1 MTANEIKIKSG
12 TSVKDILGK
21 IVRNQ
26 LFIPLVALLLLILFN
41 LVTDPGFFKIALE
54 SNSDGNMVLS
64 GNLITMI
71 DYASELVILAIGMTL
86 VTSASGGQDISVGAT
101 IAIAGSTV
109 LRIVK
114 TQSPDISG
122 AKFAGIIIGSFL
134 LCVLVSAIFGAFNGA
149 LVAFFKIQPMV
160 ATLILFT
167 AGRSIAA
174 WINNNDN
181 ISINDKRFSY
191 FGNFIP
197 GVAVPT
203 PVFITVL
210 CLIVIAIVLKV
221 TNLRL
226 YSQAVGINASSSRL
240 NGINPKV
247 IKLLTFIILGICV
260 AVCGFIKVSRTSS
273 ITYSVIANNIEMDA
287 ILAVAL
293 GGNNLGGG
301 KFNLTASVLGAY
313 VIQFL
318 TTTLYKF
325 KEIDSSSISAYKAVV
340 VIILIIISAPIVRRK
355 IDDMKNRR
363 EAARAEA
370 EALKAEAEA
379 LKAAAAEAESIEAAS
394 AEAGKETI

>member
-1 MTANEIKIKSG
+1 MTESVTNNSKSSAKG
-12 TSVKDILGK
+12 ILLK

-26 LFIPLVALLLLILFN
+26 LFIPLAALLLLVLFN
-41 LVTDPGFFKIALE
+41 LFTDPGFFDIVLKPSSTGSLI
-54 SNSDGNMVLS
+54 LS
-64 GNLITMI
+64 GNLITII
-71 DYASELVILAIGMTL
+71 DNASELVILAIGMTL

-122 AKFAGIIIGSFL
+122 AKFAGIIIVSFL
-134 LCVLVSAIFGAFNGA
+134 LCVVVSALFGAFNGA

-181 ISINDKRFSY
+181 ISINDKRFGY

-197 GVAVPT
+197 GIAVPT
-203 PVFITVL
+203 PVFITVI

-247 IKLLTFIILGICV
+247 IKLLTFIILGVCV

-363 EAARAEA
+363 EAAKAEA

>member
-1 MTANEIKIKSG
+1 MTSTASTDKPKLSAKE
-12 TSVKDILGK
+12 VFGK
-21 IVRNQ
+21 IFRNQ
-26 LFIPLVALLLLILFN
+26 LFIPLAALVLLVVFN
-41 LVTDPGFFKIALE
+41 LATDPGFFKVSLE
-54 SNSDGNMVLS
+54 PNSAGDMVLS

-122 AKFAGIIIGSFL
+122 GQFAGMIIVSFL
-134 LCVLVSAIFGAFNGA
+134 LCVIVSALFGAFNGA

-181 ISINDKRFSY
+181 ISINDKRFGY

-197 GVAVPT
+197 GIAVPT
-203 PVFITVL
+203 PVFITIL
-210 CLIVIAIVLKV
+210 CLIVIALVLKF

-226 YSQAVGINASSSRL
+226 YSQSVGINASSSRL
-240 NGINPKV
+240 NGINPKM
-247 IKLLTFIILGICV
+247 IKLLTFVILGVCV

-301 KFNLTASVLGAY
+301 KFNLTASVIGAY

-340 VIILIIISAPIVRRK
+340 VILLIIISSPFVRK
-355 IDDMKNRR
+355 LFEDLKNKR
-363 EAARAEA
+363 EAAKA
-370 EALKAEAEA
+370 EAL
-379 LKAAAAEAESIEAAS
+379 
-394 AEAGKETI
+394 AGKETN

>member
-1 MTANEIKIKSG
+1 MTSTASTDKPKLSAKE
-12 TSVKDILGK
+12 VFGK
-21 IVRNQ
+21 IFRNQ
-26 LFIPLVALLLLILFN
+26 LFIPLAALVLLVVFN
-41 LVTDPGFFKIALE
+41 LATDPGFFKVSLE
-54 SNSDGNMVLS
+54 PNSAGNMVLS

-122 AKFAGIIIGSFL
+122 GQFAGMIIGSFL
-134 LCVLVSAIFGAFNGA
+134 LCVLVSALFGAFNGA

-181 ISINDKRFSY
+181 ISINDKRFGY

-197 GVAVPT
+197 GIPVPT
-203 PVFITVL
+203 PVFITIL
-210 CLIVIAIVLKV
+210 CLIVIALVLKF

-226 YSQAVGINASSSRL
+226 YSQSVGINASSSRL
-240 NGINPKV
+240 NGINPKM
-247 IKLLTFIILGICV
+247 IKLLTFVILGVCV

-301 KFNLTASVLGAY
+301 KFNLTASVIGAY

-340 VIILIIISAPIVRRK
+340 VILLIIISSPFVRK
-355 IDDMKNRR
+355 LFEDLKNKR
-363 EAARAEA
+363 EAAKA
-370 EALKAEAEA
+370 EAL
-379 LKAAAAEAESIEAAS
+379 
-394 AEAGKETI
+394 AGKETN

>member
-1 MTANEIKIKSG
+1 MTSTVSTDKPKLSAKE
-12 TSVKDILGK
+12 VFGK
-21 IVRNQ
+21 IFHNQ
-26 LFIPLVALLLLILFN
+26 LFIPLVALVLLGVFN
-41 LVTDPGFFKIALE
+41 LATDPGFFKVTLE
-54 SNSDGNMVLS
+54 PNSSGNLVLS

-101 IAIAGSTV
+101 IAIAGSTI

-122 AKFAGIIIGSFL
+122 GQFAGMIIGSFL
-134 LCVLVSAIFGAFNGA
+134 LCVLVSALFGAFNGA

-181 ISINDKRFSY
+181 ISINDKRFGY

-197 GVAVPT
+197 GIPVPT
-203 PVFITVL
+203 PVFITIL
-210 CLIVIAIVLKV
+210 CLIVIALVLKF

-226 YSQAVGINASSSRL
+226 YSQSVGINSSSSRL
-240 NGINPKV
+240 NGINPKM
-247 IKLLTFIILGICV
+247 IKLLTFVILGVCV

-293 GGNNLGGG
+293 GGNSLGGG
-301 KFNLTASVLGAY
+301 KFNLTASVIGAY

-340 VIILIIISAPIVRRK
+340 VILLIIISSPFVRK
-355 IDDMKNRR
+355 LFDDFKNKR
-363 EAARAEA
+363 EAAKA
-370 EALKAEAEA
+370 EAL
-379 LKAAAAEAESIEAAS
+379 
-394 AEAGKETI
+394 AGKENT

>member
-1 MTANEIKIKSG
+1 MTSIEPTIKPVLTIKE
-12 TSVKDILGK
+12 VLIK

-26 LFIPLVALLLLILFN
+26 LFIPLVALLLLVIFN
-41 LVTDPGFFKIALE
+41 LLTDPGFFKIALE
-54 SNSDGNMVLS
+54 PNSDGNLVLS

-114 TQSPDISG
+114 TQSPDIPGS
-122 AKFAGIIIGSFL
+122 KFAGIIIFSFL
-134 LCVLVSAIFGAFNGA
+134 LCVVVSAIFGAFNGA

-181 ISINDKRFSY
+181 ISITDKRFSY

-197 GVAVPT
+197 GIAVPT
-203 PVFITVL
+203 PVFITVI

-226 YSQAVGINASSSRL
+226 YSQAVGINSSSSRL
-240 NGINPKV
+240 NGINPKM
-247 IKLLTFIILGICV
+247 IKLLTFVILGICV

-301 KFNLTASVLGAY
+301 KFNLSASVLGAY

-340 VIILIIISAPIVRRK
+340 VILLIIISSPFVRK
-355 IDDMKNRR
+355 LFEDQKNKR
-363 EAARAEA
+363 EAA
-370 EALKAEAEA
+370 KAEA
-379 LKAAAAEAESIEAAS
+379 LKAAA
-394 AEAGKETI
+394 GKESV

>member
-1 MTANEIKIKSG
+1 MTASAPTVNHKLTAKE
-12 TSVKDILGK
+12 VFFK

-26 LFIPLVALLLLILFN
+26 LFIPLVALLLLVVFN
-41 LVTDPGFFKIALE
+41 LFTDPGFFEIVLKP
-54 SNSDGNMVLS
+54 SNTGNLILS
-64 GNLITMI
+64 GNLITII
-71 DYASELVILAIGMTL
+71 DNASELVILAIGMTL

-101 IAIAGSTV
+101 IAIAGSVV

-114 TQSPDISG
+114 GYSPDIP
-122 AKFAGIIIGSFL
+122 GSQLMMVLCTAFL
-134 LCVLVSAIFGAFNGA
+134 ICVIVSAAFGAFNGA

-181 ISINDKRFSY
+181 ISINDKRFGY

-197 GVAVPT
+197 GIPVPT
-203 PVFITVL
+203 PVFITVI
-210 CLIVIAIVLKV
+210 CLIVIALVLKF

-226 YSQAVGINASSSRL
+226 YSQSVGINASSSRL
-240 NGINPKV
+240 NGINSKM
-247 IKLLTFIILGICV
+247 IKLLTFVILGVCV

-301 KFNLTASVLGAY
+301 KFNLTASVIGAY

-340 VIILIIISAPIVRRK
+340 VILLIIISSPFVRK
-355 IDDMKNRR
+355 FFDDLKNKR
-363 EAARAEA
+363 EAARAEK
-370 EALKAEAEA
+370 L
-379 LKAAAAEAESIEAAS
+379 
-394 AEAGKETI
+394 AGKESV

>member
-122 AKFAGIIIGSFL
+122 AKFAGIIIVSFL
-134 LCVLVSAIFGAFNGA
+134 LCVVVSALFGAFNGA

-181 ISINDKRFSY
+181 ISINDKRFGY

-197 GVAVPT
+197 GIPVPT
-203 PVFITVL
+203 PVFITVI
-210 CLIVIAIVLKV
+210 CLVVIALVLKF

-226 YSQAVGINASSSRL
+226 YSQSVGINASSSRL
-240 NGINPKV
+240 NGINPKM
-247 IKLLTFIILGICV
+247 IKLLTFVILGICV

-301 KFNLTASVLGAY
+301 KFNLSASVLGAY

-340 VIILIIISAPIVRRK
+340 VIILIIISAPIVRK
-355 IDDMKNRR
+355 WFDDMKNKRA
-363 EAARAEA
+363 AARSV
-370 EALKAEAEA
+370 A
-379 LKAAAAEAESIEAAS
+379 LKAAGS
-394 AEAGKETI
+394 EAGKENI

>member
-1 MTANEIKIKSG
+1 MSSNVSTDKPKLSAKE
-12 TSVKDILGK
+12 VFGK
-21 IVRNQ
+21 ILHNQ
-26 LFIPLVALLLLILFN
+26 LFIPLIALLLLVIFN
-41 LVTDPGFFKIALE
+41 LATDPGFFKITLE
-54 SNSDGNMVLS
+54 PNNAGNLVLS

-101 IAIAGSTV
+101 IAIAGSTI

-114 TQSPDISG
+114 TQSPYISAG
-122 AKFAGIIIGSFL
+122 KFAGIIVGSFI
-134 LCVLVSAIFGAFNGA
+134 LCVIVSALFGAFNGA

-181 ISINDKRFSY
+181 ISINDKRFGY

-197 GVAVPT
+197 GIPVPT
-203 PVFITVL
+203 PVFITVI
-210 CLIVIAIVLKV
+210 CLVVIALVLKF

-226 YSQAVGINASSSRL
+226 YSQSVGINASSSRL
-240 NGINPKV
+240 NGINPKM
-247 IKLLTFIILGICV
+247 IKLLTFVILGICV

-273 ITYSVIANNIEMDA
+273 ITYSVIAN
-287 ILAVAL
+287 AVAL

-301 KFNLTASVLGAY
+301 KFNLSASVLGAY

-340 VIILIIISAPIVRRK
+340 VIILIIISAPIVRK
-355 IDDMKNRR
+355 WFDDMKNKRA
-363 EAARAEA
+363 AARSV
-370 EALKAEAEA
+370 A
-379 LKAAAAEAESIEAAS
+379 LKAAGS
-394 AEAGKETI
+394 EAGKENI

>member
-1 MTANEIKIKSG
+1 MTESATNNSKSSAKG
-12 TSVKDILGK
+12 ILLK

-26 LFIPLVALLLLILFN
+26 LFIPLAALLLLVLFN
-41 LVTDPGFFKIALE
+41 LFTDPGFFDIVLKPSSTGSLI
-54 SNSDGNMVLS
+54 LS
-64 GNLITMI
+64 GNLITII
-71 DYASELVILAIGMTL
+71 DNASELVILAIGMTL

-114 TQSPDISG
+114 TQASDIPG
-122 AKFAGIIIGSFL
+122 GKFAGIIIISFL
-134 LCVLVSAIFGAFNGA
+134 LCVVVSAAFGAFNGA

-181 ISINDKRFSY
+181 ISINDKRFGY

-197 GVAVPT
+197 GISVPT
-203 PVFITVL
+203 PVFITVI
-210 CLIVIAIVLKV
+210 CLIVIAVVLKL

-226 YSQAVGINASSSRL
+226 YSQSVGINASSSRL
-240 NGINPKV
+240 NGINPKM
-247 IKLLTFIILGICV
+247 IKLLTFVILGVCV

-301 KFNLTASVLGAY
+301 KFNLTASVIGAY

-340 VIILIIISAPIVRRK
+340 VILLIIISSPYIRK
-355 IDDMKNRR
+355 CFDDLKNKRL
-363 EAARAEA
+363 AA
-370 EALKAEAEA
+370 KAQANV
-379 LKAAAAEAESIEAAS
+379 
-394 AEAGKETI
+394 GKEAN

>member
-1 MTANEIKIKSG
+1 MTSTAKTDNSKLSAKE
-12 TSVKDILGK
+12 VFGK
-21 IVRNQ
+21 IFHNQ
-26 LFIPLVALLLLILFN
+26 LFIPLVALVLLVIFN

-54 SNSDGNMVLS
+54 PNSSGDMVLS

-101 IAIAGSTV
+101 IAIAGSTI

-122 AKFAGIIIGSFL
+122 GQFAVMIIGSFL
-134 LCVLVSAIFGAFNGA
+134 LCVLVSALFGAFNGA

-181 ISINDKRFSY
+181 ISINDKRFGY

-197 GVAVPT
+197 GIPVPT
-203 PVFITVL
+203 PVFITII
-210 CLIVIAIVLKV
+210 CLIVIALVLKF

-226 YSQAVGINASSSRL
+226 YSQSVGINASSSRL
-240 NGINPKV
+240 NGINPKM
-247 IKLLTFIILGICV
+247 IKLLTFVILGICV

-293 GGNNLGGG
+293 GGNSLGGG
-301 KFNLTASVLGAY
+301 KFNLTASVIGAY

-340 VIILIIISAPIVRRK
+340 VILLIIISSPFVRK
-355 IDDMKNRR
+355 LFDDFKNKR
-363 EAARAEA
+363 EAAKA
-370 EALKAEAEA
+370 EAL
-379 LKAAAAEAESIEAAS
+379 
-394 AEAGKETI
+394 AGKENA

>member
-1 MTANEIKIKSG
+1 MTSTASTDKPKLSAKE
-12 TSVKDILGK
+12 VFGK
-21 IVRNQ
+21 IFRNQ
-26 LFIPLVALLLLILFN
+26 LFIPLAALVLLVAFN
-41 LVTDPGFFKIALE
+41 LATDPGFFKVSLE
-54 SNSDGNMVLS
+54 PNSVGNMVLS

-122 AKFAGIIIGSFL
+122 GQFAGMIIGSFL
-134 LCVLVSAIFGAFNGA
+134 LCVLVSALFGAFNGA

-181 ISINDKRFSY
+181 ISINDKRFGY

-197 GVAVPT
+197 GIPVPT
-203 PVFITVL
+203 PVFITIL
-210 CLIVIAIVLKV
+210 CLIVIAIVLKF

-226 YSQAVGINASSSRL
+226 YSQSVGINASSSRL
-240 NGINPKV
+240 NGINPKM
-247 IKLLTFIILGICV
+247 IKLLTFVILGVCV

-301 KFNLTASVLGAY
+301 KFNLTASVIGAY

-340 VIILIIISAPIVRRK
+340 VILLIIISSPFVRK
-355 IDDMKNRR
+355 LFEDLKNKR
-363 EAARAEA
+363 EAAKA
-370 EALKAEAEA
+370 EAL
-379 LKAAAAEAESIEAAS
+379 
-394 AEAGKETI
+394 AGKETN

>member
-1 MTANEIKIKSG
+1 
-12 TSVKDILGK
+12 
-21 IVRNQ
+21 
-26 LFIPLVALLLLILFN
+26 
-41 LVTDPGFFKIALE
+41 
-54 SNSDGNMVLS
+54 
-64 GNLITMI
+64 
-71 DYASELVILAIGMTL
+71 
-86 VTSASGGQDISVGAT
+86 
-101 IAIAGSTV
+101 
-109 LRIVK
+109 
-114 TQSPDISG
+114 
-122 AKFAGIIIGSFL
+122 
-134 LCVLVSAIFGAFNGA
+134 
-149 LVAFFKIQPMV
+149 MV

-301 KFNLTASVLGAY
+301 KFRLAGSIIGAY
-313 VIQFL
+313 VIHML
-318 TTTLYKF
+318 TVTLYAMKV
-325 KEIDSSSISAYKAVV
+325 SSTAVKAYKAVV
-340 VIILIIISAPIVRRK
+340 IIIIVVAGSPVVKAWFVQLKNK
-355 IDDMKNRR
+355 IMAKK
-363 EAARAEA
+363 EAR
-370 EALKAEAEA
+370 
-379 LKAAAAEAESIEAAS
+379 
-394 AEAGKETI
+394 

>member
-1 MTANEIKIKSG
+1 M
-12 TSVKDILGK
+12 
-21 IVRNQ
+21 
-26 LFIPLVALLLLILFN
+26 
-41 LVTDPGFFKIALE
+41 
-54 SNSDGNMVLS
+54 
-64 GNLITMI
+64 
-71 DYASELVILAIGMTL
+71 
-86 VTSASGGQDISVGAT
+86 
-101 IAIAGSTV
+101 
-109 LRIVK
+109 
-114 TQSPDISG
+114 
-122 AKFAGIIIGSFL
+122 
-134 LCVLVSAIFGAFNGA
+134 
-149 LVAFFKIQPMV
+149 
-160 ATLILFT
+160 
-167 AGRSIAA
+167 
-174 WINNNDN
+174 
-181 ISINDKRFSY
+181 
-191 FGNFIP
+191 
-197 GVAVPT
+197 
-203 PVFITVL
+203 
-210 CLIVIAIVLKV
+210 IAIVLKV

-247 IKLLTFIILGICV
+247 IKLLTFIILGVCV

-363 EAARAEA
+363 EAA
-370 EALKAEAEA
+370 KAEAEA